1 MPEQFIFL
9 FDYLL
14 QMGVAHLKIIV
25 FLAVLLLLFASL
37 ELLQH
42 ALIKTFDLVELN
54 FNIVELFVLK
64 VANVLLS
71 PKFLLEI

>member
-1 MPEQFIFL
+1 M
-9 FDYLL
+9 
-14 QMGVAHLKIIV
+14 
-25 FLAVLLLLFASL
+25 LLFASL

-54 FNIVELFVLK
+54 FNIVELFVLE
-64 VANVLLS
+64 VADVLLS

>member
-1 MPEQFIFL
+1 ML
-9 FDYLL
+9 
-14 QMGVAHLKIIV
+14 IV
-25 FLAVLLLLFASL
+25 LLAVLLLLFASL
-37 ELLQH
+37 KFLQH
-42 ALIKTFDLVELN
+42 TLIKTFDLVELN